1 MTFFEDMPQ
10 RKKTMLVGGDQGTN
24 GFGLGL
30 GGWRGAMNLA
40 LENGGEG
47 NHGRQR
53 QR

>member
-1 MTFFEDMPQ
+1 MVTSFEDTPQ
-10 RKKTMLVGGDQGTN
+10 RVKTRVVGGEQGTN
-24 GFGLGL
+24 GFSFGL

-40 LENGGEG
+40 LEEGG